1 MFRLLVTWPPCAGV
15 ATLPAP
21 LRLQE
26 GCVGELWCGLGTEP
40 LGGSQLW
47 MFTRNAQVAS
57 VRSHLTICGTFS
69 PKAADDPSW
78 GGGNNPSVR
87 QLCWS

>member
-21 LRLQE
+21 LCAGGMRWGAL
-26 GCVGELWCGLGTEP
+26 VWLGTQP
-40 LGGSQLW
+40 LGGSRLW
-47 MFTRNAQVAS
+47 TFTRNAQVAS
-57 VRSHLTICGTFS
+57 VRSHSTICGTFS

-78 GGGNNPSVR
+78 GGGNSPNVR